1 MAAGYPTM
9 QTPLTLIRWH
19 RATRFVGYLCVA
31 GPLVLELH
39 KPQPADAEH
48 WLLKAY
54 CEGSIFRCRLWVQD
68 CIDHRAAH
76 RLARTIDQEPDLF
89 VTGDDVY
96 SNHRRALQQL
106 NRKGGAR

>member
-1 MAAGYPTM
+1 M

-19 RATRFVGYLCVA
+19 RATRFHGYLTIA

-39 KPQPADAEH
+39 KPQPANAEH

-54 CEGSIFRCRLWVQD
+54 AEGSIFRCRLWVQG
-68 CIDHRAAH
+68 CVDHRAAH
-76 RLARTIDQEPDLF
+76 RLALTIAQAPDLF

-96 SNHRRALQQL
+96 AQSRVALQQL
-106 NRKGGAR
+106 NRKGSAR

>member
-1 MAAGYPTM
+1 MKP
-9 QTPLTLIRWH
+9 PLVSIRWH
-19 RATRFVGYLCVA
+19 RASRFHGYFCVA

-39 KPQPADAEH
+39 KPRPADAEH

-54 CEGSIFRCRLWVQD
+54 VEGSIFRCRLWVQD

-76 RLARTIDQEPDLF
+76 RLAHTIAQEPDLF

-96 SNHRRALQQL
+96 STHRVALQQL
-106 NRKGGAR
+106 NARRAAR

>member
-1 MAAGYPTM
+1 M
-9 QTPLTLIRWH
+9 QTSFTLIRWY
-19 RATRFVGYLCVA
+19 RATRFTGYFCVA

-39 KPQPADAEH
+39 KPQPASAEH

-54 CEGSIFRCRLWVQD
+54 AEGSIFRCRLWVQD

-76 RLARTIDQEPDLF
+76 RLAYLIAQEPDLF

-96 SNHRRALQQL
+96 SEHRHTLQQL
-106 NRKGGAR
+106 NARRAAP